1 MSNLNVIWLR
11 GKLAISAKLCR
22 PPHQART
29 ARWGLGVALNKYFSK
44 LGNYFHSHLTF
55 YLFIEKPTANAHI
68 QKQFSAP
75 IGINIPCQIVGVV
88 MDLREEAQ

>member
-1 MSNLNVIWLR
+1 MLFGYEASWQYQQNCVAHHTTL
-11 GKLAISAKLCR
+11 R
-22 PPHQART
+22 PPS